1 MRVLTKGDSV
11 KSFRRGSALVLALL
25 AALVPGSALA
35 DVSVWWTEASID
47 VGETAVV
54 NVRLAEGAAGD
65 IGLGSLEL
73 SAPTGFEF
81 EAATASVS
89 AGEGAACPRVQ
100 TMLRLGPEKTTTL
113 TIDPAPGSLSIPI
126 SWTSKGRCYG
136 TLQVAVSVRAL
147 EVGAGLITLGGTS
160 AVKGVA
166 ANSPVAY
173 LVATPPP
180 PPPPWAYTWGSN
192 TFGEAGVPG
201 ADSAVTEPS
210 RLSLSGV
217 TAVAAGERTSF
228 AALADGTVWGW
239 GANWGGVLGA
249 SRPSV
254 VVEPVQIGG
263 IDGVTALS
271 AGYGHV
277 VALRS
282 DGSVWTWGGNWAGQ
296 LGDGSTADRDQ
307 PQPVAGLTD
316 IVSVSAGRES
326 SYAVSGDGSLYAW
339 GDNTHGQQLNGIL
352 SGLEP
357 SPVVRMTGMTQVA
370 AGDYFVLGLAS
381 DGTVWGGGNNDWG
394 QLGIGTPT
402 TPDQPTPQQAQGL
415 AGVGAIAAGDESS
428 FALVGGALWGWGQN
442 GWGQTGVGYSSES
455 VATPT
460 LTTAPAGIVSVAAG
474 WHHTHVV
481 LGDGSVWSV
490 GSHFYGQLGVGTDA
504 DYVSETWL
512 PAHISGAT
520 AVAAREDHSLAVAG
534 S

>member
-1 MRVLTKGDSV
+1 V
-11 KSFRRGSALVLALL
+11 KRSLSWLVLALAL
-25 AALVPGSALA
+25 LTALVPVSARA
-35 DVSVWWTEASID
+35 DVSVWWTEASIE

-54 NVRLAEGAAGD
+54 NVRLSEGAAGD

-73 SAPTGFEF
+73 SAPAGFEF
-81 EAATASVS
+81 EAATASVT
-89 AGEGAACPRVQ
+89 AGEGAACPRKE
-100 TMLRLGPEKTTTL
+100 TMLRLGPQKTTTL
-113 TIDPAPGSLSIPI
+113 TIDPAPGSLSVRV
-126 SWTSKGRCYG
+126 SWTSKGRCYV
-136 TLQVAVSVRAL
+136 TLQLAVTVRAL
-147 EVGAGLITLGGTS
+147 EVGEGLITLGGTS

-166 ANSPVAY
+166 AGSAVAY

-192 TFGEAGVPG
+192 LYGEAGVG
-201 ADSAVTEPS
+201 YSGTSVTEPY
-210 RLSLSGV
+210 RLPLSGV

-239 GANWGGVLGA
+239 GANFGRVLGA
-249 SRPSV
+249 SRPSEV
-254 VVEPVQIGG
+254 GEPVQIAG

-316 IVSVSAGRES
+316 MVSVSAGRES

-339 GDNTHGQQLNGIL
+339 GGNTHGQQLNGTL
-352 SGLEP
+352 YGLEP

-394 QLGIGTPT
+394 QLGTGTPS
-402 TPDQPTPQQAQGL
+402 PDQPTPQRTQGL
-415 AGVGAIAAGDESS
+415 AGVGGIAAGDQSS
-428 FALVGGALWGWGQN
+428 FALVGGALWGWGMN
-442 GWGQTGVGYSSES
+442 GWGQTGVGYGSDS
-455 VATPT
+455 VAAPTP
-460 LTTAPAGIVSVAAG
+460 TTAPAGIVSVAAG
-474 WHHTHVV
+474 SSHTHVV
-481 LGDGSVWSV
+481 LADGSVWSV
-490 GSHFYGQLGVGTDA
+490 GSHYYGQLGVGTDA
-504 DYVSETWL
+504 YYGSETWL
-512 PAHISGAT
+512 PAHISGVT

-534 S
+534 